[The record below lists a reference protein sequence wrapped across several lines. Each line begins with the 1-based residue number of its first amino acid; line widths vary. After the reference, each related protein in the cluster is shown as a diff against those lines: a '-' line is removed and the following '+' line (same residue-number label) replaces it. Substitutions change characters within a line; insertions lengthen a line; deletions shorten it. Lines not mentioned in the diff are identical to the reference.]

1 MEEDDVKQDE
11 LALEVIK
18 LQALLRPW
26 LDDGERQQILI
37 KAIALVET
45 TGVTIAALQPELQA
59 LVLIRLFDAYSA
71 FAKPELGNF
80 AKSFAMAKAMS
91 AKQGKTEH

>member
-18 LQALLRPW
+18 LQALLRP
-26 LDDGERQQILI
+26 
-37 KAIALVET
+37 LVET